1 MRCKIIEMPGYK
13 GPERRIRARRRWAE
27 WRRAIRWEP
36 RKEDR
41 RRLKGRRRS
50 DIFYYTGTNR

>member
-1 MRCKIIEMPGYK
+1 MRRKIAETPGYK
-13 GPERRIRARRRWAE
+13 GPERRIRARRRRAE
-27 WRRAIRWEP
+27 RRNTIRWEP

-41 RRLKGRRRS
+41 RQLKGRRRS